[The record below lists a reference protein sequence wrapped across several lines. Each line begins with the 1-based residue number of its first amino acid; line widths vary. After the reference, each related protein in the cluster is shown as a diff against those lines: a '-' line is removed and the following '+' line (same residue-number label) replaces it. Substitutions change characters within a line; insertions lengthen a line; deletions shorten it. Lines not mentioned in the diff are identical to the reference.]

1 MELTFNVCVYS
12 LRPTQP
18 GDQEFLFR
26 VYANTRAEEM
36 ALVDWTDEQKTAFLN
51 MQFEAQS
58 RHYRTH
64 YPAAEY
70 SIILRDGEPVGR
82 LIMDRSAAQHLII
95 DIALL
100 TEFRCLGIGT
110 AILKDLMNE
119 ARQASLP
126 LVLRVEFF
134 NPAMRLYSRLGFIKT
149 REVNSI
155 YHEMVWAAE
164 STQ

>member
-1 MELTFNVCVYS
+1 MLNSSAYN
-12 LRPTQP
+12 LRPAKVQ
-18 GDQEFLFR
+18 DQEFLSR
-26 VYANTRAEEM
+26 VYASTRADEM
-36 ALVDWTDEQKTAFLN
+36 ALVDWTDGQKAAFLN
-51 MQFEAQS
+51 MQFEAQT
-58 RHYRTH
+58 RHYRTY

-70 SIILRDGEPVGR
+70 SIILRDGEQVGR

-100 TEFRCLGIGT
+100 AEYRKLGIGS
-110 AILKDLMNE
+110 AILKELMEE
-119 ARQASLP
+119 ARQAGLP

-134 NPAMRLYSRLGFIKT
+134 NPAMRLYARLGFIKT

-155 YHEMVWAAE
+155 YHEMVWTPE